1 MKIES
6 SLITVS
12 TNESFIAEESALQD
26 TLTLGAVYI
35 ALSRTIETIL
45 STKSSFSEETYITDN
60 TFSLSP
66 SDIFHFGYLWDYIKD
81 NHISLESVAKEIE
94 TRRSELSQQKNH
106 WRDYAET
113 HRQPSF
119 SDRFQETLR
128 SGHISPCPHG
138 CGSAYFL
145 YDVNNVPQF
154 VIKPVDEDIFCLNN
168 RKHFAC
174 PFIDA
179 EFRVRQDIPL
189 YRSAQTDVL
198 CSQVAAALG
207 IPLITPKTEMWI
219 LNSQSFYDLSMN
231 LTESDKETL
240 MKIIGNPDF
249 EKLCSVQEY
258 VPGSIVMIDKIY
270 EWIENG
276 DEDLMGERVC
286 PQDFEDANIFVWTTY
301 DNDAHP
307 GNFLFY
313 PKEIKED
320 QTIVYGIK
328 KVDNGL
334 SFPEKNTDFT
344 NFLMY
349 FDSAKDPLSDRSK
362 EKIKEIPIGD
372 IVKKMQ
378 EMELS
383 IPAIT
388 AFVER
393 VRVLQEL
400 AKRNGISTYEIN
412 LRMMLLSL
420 DHGVILALGN
430 QKISDLEK
438 LIGFETIETSSEIS
452 TYSESLSL

>member
-6 SLITVS
+6 SLITAP
-12 TNESFIAEESALQD
+12 TNQRVIAEESVLQNSH
-26 TLTLGAVYI
+26 TLAAVYI
-35 ALSRTIETIL
+35 ALSRTIERIL
-45 STKSSFSEETYITDN
+45 STKSDQSEETYITDN
-60 TFSLSP
+60 TFSLSS
-66 SDIFHFGYLWDYIKD
+66 SDIFHFGFIWDYIKD

-94 TRRSELSQQKNH
+94 ARRKEISEQKDH
-106 WRDYAET
+106 WRDYAEL
-113 HRQPSF
+113 HKQPSF
-119 SDRFQETLR
+119 SDRFQEALQN
-128 SGHISPCPHG
+128 GHISPCPNG

-145 YDVNNVPQF
+145 YDTNDIPRF
-154 VIKPVDEDIFCLNN
+154 VIKPVDEDIYCLNN
-168 RKHFAC
+168 RKHIAC
-174 PFIDA
+174 PFIGA

-198 CSQVAAALG
+198 CYQVAIALG
-207 IPLITPKTEMWI
+207 IPHITPKTEMWI
-219 LNSQSFYDLSMN
+219 LSSQNFYDLSMN
-231 LTESDKETL
+231 LTEADKDAL

-258 VPGSIVMIDKIY
+258 VPDSILMLDKLY
-270 EWIENG
+270 EWIEKG
-276 DEDLMGERVC
+276 DEDLMGESVC
-286 PQDFEDANIFVWTTY
+286 PQDFEDANLFVWTTY

-320 QTIVYGIK
+320 QKIIYGIK

-378 EMELS
+378 ELELP
-383 IPAIT
+383 IPAIA

-400 AKRNGISTYEIN
+400 AKRKGISTYEIN
-412 LRMMLLSL
+412 LRLMLLSL
-420 DHGVILALGN
+420 DKGVILALGN

-438 LIGFETIETSSEIS
+438 LIGLQTLETSSEMS
-452 TYSESLSL
+452 TYSESYN

>member
-1 MKIES
+1 MKIEN
-6 SLITVS
+6 SLITAP
-12 TNESFIAEESALQD
+12 TNEIFIAEESALED
-26 TLTLGAVYI
+26 HLPLGAVYI
-35 ALSRTIETIL
+35 ALSRTIDTIL
-45 STKSSFSEETYITDN
+45 STKSDPSEDTYITDN
-60 TFSLSP
+60 TFRLSP

-81 NHISLESVAKEIE
+81 NHISLESVATEIN

-106 WRDYAET
+106 WRDYSEI
-113 HRQPSF
+113 HKQPSF
-119 SDRFQETLR
+119 SNRFQDALQ
-128 SGHISPCPHG
+128 SGHISPCPKG

-145 YDVNNVPQF
+145 YDANDIPRF
-154 VIKPVDEDIFCLNN
+154 VIKPVDEDIYCLNN

-174 PFIDA
+174 PFIGS
-179 EFRVRQDIPL
+179 EFRVRQGIPL

-198 CSQVAAALG
+198 CYQVAEALG
-207 IPLITPKTEMWI
+207 IPYITPKTEMWI
-219 LNSQSFYDLSMN
+219 LSSQNFYDLSMN
-231 LTESDKETL
+231 LTEADKDAL

-258 VPGSIVMIDKIY
+258 VPDSIVMLDKLY
-270 EWIENG
+270 EWIEKG
-276 DEDLMGERVC
+276 DEDLMGESVC
-286 PQDFEDANIFVWTTY
+286 PQDFEDANLFVWTTY

-320 QTIVYGIK
+320 QTIIYGIK

-372 IVKKMQ
+372 IVKRMQ
-378 EMELS
+378 ELELP

-400 AKRNGISTYEIN
+400 AKRKGISTYEIN
-412 LRMMLLSL
+412 LRLMLLPL
-420 DHGVILALGN
+420 DQGVILALGN

-438 LIGFETIETSSEIS
+438 LIGLQTLETSSEMS
-452 TYSESLSL
+452 TYSESYN